1 MHMINPKAATE
12 KENRDFPGGLVVRIL
27 GFHCYGPVSVPGQG
41 TELLQATWCSQKEK
55 EREKN
60 LKDEKK
66 TWN

>member
-1 MHMINPKAATE
+1 M
-12 KENRDFPGGLVVRIL
+12 VRIL
-27 GFHCYGPVSVPGQG
+27 GFHCYGPVSDPGQG